1 VHHDKIF
8 SKTYSR
14 QPTDNK
20 CVTYKKLF
28 AMNYTHE
35 LTRLLKFVREIDANC
50 RLNMHQADGPLVLS
64 KSLIAT
70 ALNDLKDADVDTLI
84 ESLEVERYIQQ
95 NRNGHLVFPASLIEA
110 DSWISNYADYSA

>member
-1 VHHDKIF
+1 
-8 SKTYSR
+8 
-14 QPTDNK
+14 
-20 CVTYKKLF
+20 
-28 AMNYTHE
+28 MNYTHE